1 MSKSRALLSAVLFCI
16 FSVAAFGQVKLPKL
30 ISDGMV
36 LQRDTDIK
44 LWGWASEGE
53 PVSVLFRGK
62 EYNTRADNNGKWTI
76 DLSGLEEGGPF
87 IMTIAGSNKIELKD
101 IYVGDVW
108 LVSGQSNMELSM
120 GRVEPLYADE
130 IANAN
135 NPQLRF
141 FEVPKNYHF
150 EEAREEIEGG
160 KWEPVTP
167 ENIRQLSAVAYF
179 FAKDLYDQYQVPIGI
194 INSSLGG
201 SPAEAWMSEE
211 ALKEFPNHY
220 AEAIQ
225 YKISDFRDSIQNNDA
240 ERIGSWHRKAV
251 KEDVGIP
258 NKWKNEQVDTSGWSS
273 MEIPGYWADDELGHK
288 NGVVWFRRT
297 FEIPQELAGQS
308 PKLLLGRIVDADSV
322 FVNGHFVGNTTYQY
336 PPRRYSIP
344 AGILKPGQ
352 NSISIRITNESG
364 RGGFVTDKPYKL
376 IFEDSE
382 IDLRGEWKYKLGVE
396 MPSLRGQ
403 TFIRWKPLGLY
414 NAMIHPLTDYSL
426 KGVIWYQGE
435 SNADNPV
442 EYERLFPA
450 LIKDWRKQL
459 EQPRLPFLFVQLAN
473 FMEPREEPG
482 ESSWARLRESQ
493 TKTLSLPKTGMAVTI
508 DVGEWNDIHPL
519 NKKAVGE
526 RLARAAK
533 KVAYNEEI
541 VPAGPLYDSFVREKD
556 SIIISFKNTGSGLV
570 AKNGNSLEHFA
581 IAGKDRKWRW
591 AKAVIRGNKVVVYHP
606 EVSNPVAV
614 RYAWADNPDTA
625 NLYNR
630 EGLPASPFRTD
641 DWD

>member
-1 MSKSRALLSAVLFCI
+1 
-16 FSVAAFGQVKLPKL
+16 
-30 ISDGMV
+30 MV